1 MRESLTR
8 VEELPSG
15 KRVFYID
22 VGNIPD
28 EHVEY
33 YMERMRQSL
42 GPNEQTSYVL
52 PVFPN
57 KPPVLPSKS
66 VYRVE
71 NYLLIAVIITQAF
84 VLGLS
89 LLIK

>member
-1 MRESLTR
+1 MCESLTR

-28 EHVEY
+28 EHVEH
-33 YMERMRQSL
+33 YMERMRRAL

-57 KPPVLPSKS
+57 KPPVLPSES

-71 NYLLIAVIITQAF
+71 NYFLIAVIIVQAF